1 MNSQTNI
8 NNVNIFASL
17 RLIGRFCKNECLL
30 KEKCAPTEKD
40 DQSSILNEPNMLI
53 VGNVAQ
59 GLCPIACR
67 RFVREGWTQ
76 GPFGCERQ

>member
-1 MNSQTNI
+1 MNSQIKI

-17 RLIGRFCKNECLL
+17 RLIKRFCKNECLL

-53 VGNVAQ
+53 VGNVVQ

-67 RFVREGWTQ
+67 RFSKEGWTQ